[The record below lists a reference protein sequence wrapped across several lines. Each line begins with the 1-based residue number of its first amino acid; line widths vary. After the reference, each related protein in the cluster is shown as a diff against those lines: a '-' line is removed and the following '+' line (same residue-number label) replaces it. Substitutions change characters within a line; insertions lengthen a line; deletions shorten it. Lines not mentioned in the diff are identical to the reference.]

1 LIRAQAGT
9 RDART
14 CFRIASAA
22 PEVHG
27 NGTSAC
33 SLARAS
39 IQLTQ
44 VISALGTIVP
54 PEKLT
59 KYGVYSNR

>member
-1 LIRAQAGT
+1 MRAL
-9 RDART
+9 

-27 NGTSAC
+27 TGKSAR
-33 SLARAS
+33 SLERAS

-44 VISALGTIVP
+44 MISALGTIVP
-54 PEKLT
+54 PEKLA